1 MRRRDQNYFQIYTCY
16 LFYVTRCIDVRT
28 KCVKRMKVPDSKSLK
43 SRCTFNVLYAIVCYV
58 LLFIAVYYK
67 IWNIDRRLS
76 ILWKLPILSELTIKL
91 RRRNSLK
98 NRSMFEVFRFYAAC
112 AYTYICAYSERIAMV
127 LSLDADW
134 YFNLR
139 LDYIVS
145 IERLCTASE
154 RNPYEKSVFTAWDRK
169 SITLKR
175 LVSVPPQAMNMF
187 DTYLPQ

>member
-1 MRRRDQNYFQIYTCY
+1 MCERSVWNEWKCQIPKVWDLDAHLMFYTLSYATSYYLLPYTTKYGISSGGFRYFE
-16 LFYVTRCIDVRT
+16 
-28 KCVKRMKVPDSKSLK
+28 
-43 SRCTFNVLYAIVCYV
+43 N
-58 LLFIAVYYK
+58 
-67 IWNIDRRLS
+67 
-76 ILWKLPILSELTIKL
+76 
-91 RRRNSLK
+91 
-98 NRSMFEVFRFYAAC
+98 FRFFRNLRSNFEDATALRIEAC
-112 AYTYICAYSERIAMV
+112 SKRSDFMPRVHTHTYVHIQIAMV
-127 LSLDADW
+127 LTLDADW

-145 IERLCTASE
+145 TERLCTASE